1 MTSLLSSIF
10 YKYIVL
16 TYMDPNVQT
25 INTRNTRKNNTRNTR
40 KNNTRNT
47 RKNNT
52 RNTLKNNK
60 SKIRFSRNVFN
71 LQVNKVNSKKDL
83 VIQCVVCENTAFK
96 VKSTKFPTGSKARQW
111 FFGNLGEIFED
122 QANVLICQN
131 CGYCMWFTQN
141 APLR

>member
-1 MTSLLSSIF
+1 
-10 YKYIVL
+10 
-16 TYMDPNVQT
+16 MDPNVQT

-47 RKNNT
+47 
-52 RNTLKNNK
+52 LNNK